1 MSDHR
6 VAHIFL
12 IARAF
17 TPKPQH
23 IALSPARV
31 GAQRTTSLQK
41 QPTAPRKIEKNSTYV
56 MTLQPLVIQ
65 ALALALTLGVVCVA
79 NGQAIQGGA
88 GAPPPWATEPAPADH
103 TKDIPTNEALL
114 RQHLAGGDSGSSGS
128 SGRPN
133 SEAQRVRPGTGAA
146 TGSGQPQ
153 GQRQSERDEGT
164 NSVANAVKEFVRPL
178 HQEVNN
184 SQVVKA
190 LREMDATVS
199 GKVQSERAGDAVSYG
214 VSSSLRGNDAPAN
227 APGSAQAG
235 RRSDPNAAAV
245 MWDQLVDEVM
255 PWAMGG
261 VALVAVGYGAYF
273 WLKLIKIKRL
283 KRGGRRRAERSSRRV
298 ERQAESHAGSQTSRS
313 TSRRTATRIAG
324 RSSSR
329 SSPRNNG
336 QRPSQGSGGSIG

>member
-1 MSDHR
+1 
-6 VAHIFL
+6 
-12 IARAF
+12 
-17 TPKPQH
+17 
-23 IALSPARV
+23 
-31 GAQRTTSLQK
+31 
-41 QPTAPRKIEKNSTYV
+41 
-56 MTLQPLVIQ
+56 MTLQPLVAQ

-79 NGQAIQGGA
+79 QGQAIQGGA

-128 SGRPN
+128 SDKPN
-133 SEAQRVRPGTGAA
+133 SAAQKVRPGTGTT

-153 GQRQSERDEGT
+153 VQRQGERGEGT

-199 GKVQSERAGDAVSYG
+199 GKAQSERADGTVSYG
-214 VSSSLRGNDAPAN
+214 VSSGPRGNDAPGN
-227 APGSAQAG
+227 AQAG
-235 RRSDPNAAAV
+235 RRSDPNAAAL

-283 KRGGRRRAERSSRRV
+283 KRGDRRRAERSSRRV
-298 ERQAESHAGSQTSRS
+298 ERQAESRAGSQTSRS
-313 TSRRTATRIAG
+313 TSRRTSTRIAG

-329 SSPRNNG
+329 SSARNNG
-336 QRPSQGSGGSIG
+336 HRPGQGSGGSIG

>member
-1 MSDHR
+1 
-6 VAHIFL
+6 
-12 IARAF
+12 
-17 TPKPQH
+17 
-23 IALSPARV
+23 
-31 GAQRTTSLQK
+31 
-41 QPTAPRKIEKNSTYV
+41 
-56 MTLQPLVIQ
+56 MTLQPLVAQ
-65 ALALALTLGVVCVA
+65 ALAFALTLGVVCVA

-114 RQHLAGGDSGSSGS
+114 RQHLAGGDSGPSGS

-133 SEAQRVRPGTGAA
+133 SEAQRVRPGTGTG

-199 GKVQSERAGDAVSYG
+199 GKAQSERAGDAVSYG
-214 VSSSLRGNDAPAN
+214 VSSGLRGNDAPGN
-227 APGSAQAG
+227 AHAS
-235 RRSDPNAAAV
+235 RRSDPNAAAL

-298 ERQAESHAGSQTSRS
+298 ERQAESRAGSQTSRR
-313 TSRRTATRIAG
+313 TSTRIAG

-329 SSPRNNG
+329 SSARNNG

>member
-1 MSDHR
+1 
-6 VAHIFL
+6 
-12 IARAF
+12 
-17 TPKPQH
+17 
-23 IALSPARV
+23 
-31 GAQRTTSLQK
+31 
-41 QPTAPRKIEKNSTYV
+41 
-56 MTLQPLVIQ
+56 MTLQPLVAQ
-65 ALALALTLGVVCVA
+65 ALAFALTLGVVCVA
-79 NGQAIQGGA
+79 QGQAIQGGA

-199 GKVQSERAGDAVSYG
+199 GKAQPERADGAVSYG
-214 VSSSLRGNDAPAN
+214 VSSGLRGNDAPGN
-227 APGSAQAG
+227 AHAS
-235 RRSDPNAAAV
+235 RRSDPNAAAL

-255 PWAMGG
+255 PWALGG

-298 ERQAESHAGSQTSRS
+298 ERQAESNAGSQTSRS
-313 TSRRTATRIAG
+313 TSRRTSTRIAG

>member
-1 MSDHR
+1 
-6 VAHIFL
+6 
-12 IARAF
+12 
-17 TPKPQH
+17 
-23 IALSPARV
+23 
-31 GAQRTTSLQK
+31 
-41 QPTAPRKIEKNSTYV
+41 
-56 MTLQPLVIQ
+56 MTLKPLVAQ
-65 ALALALTLGVVCVA
+65 ALALALTLGAVCVA
-79 NGQAIQGGA
+79 QGQAIQGGA

-114 RQHLAGGDSGSSGS
+114 RQHLAGGDSGSPGS

-133 SEAQRVRPGTGAA
+133 SEAQRVRPGTGTG

-214 VSSSLRGNDAPAN
+214 VSTGLRGNDGPGN
-227 APGSAQAG
+227 APAG
-235 RRSDPNAAAV
+235 RRSDPNAAAL

-313 TSRRTATRIAG
+313 TSRRTSTRIAG

-336 QRPSQGSGGSIG
+336 QRPSQGSDGSIG